1 MAGPLVAVDRYSAV
15 GGRQLLRTI
24 EIAEERPWVLFS
36 VVFVA
41 TLFFGFVTQAAG
53 SVYLS
58 WIGDPI
64 VSQFRTTLTYT
75 SALVGDAILLPLVN
89 VFMTSQLWAWRR
101 SPRTSEIVAAL
112 SSAALLTLGV
122 HLYQAAN
129 SILNWT
135 MMEPYRWTVFGY
147 VHAGFMFAEISF
159 VLFFWGQ
166 VALVARE
173 QPRAIF
179 SHRILLA
186 FLCSLVFIRLLL
198 GDYGYFG

>member
-1 MAGPLVAVDRYSAV
+1 M
-15 GGRQLLRTI
+15 LRTI
-24 EIAEERPWVLFS
+24 ELAEQRPWLLLA
-36 VVFVA
+36 VVFVV

-64 VSQFRTTLTYT
+64 VTQYRTTLSYT

-89 VFMTSQLWAWRR
+89 VFMTSQLWTWRR
-101 SPRTSEIVAAL
+101 TPRASEVIAAMA
-112 SSAALLTLGV
+112 SAAVVTLGV

-129 SILNWT
+129 AILNWT
-135 MMEPYRWTVFGY
+135 MMEPYSWTALGY
-147 VHAGFMFAEISF
+147 VHAAFMFAEISF

-166 VALVARE
+166 VALVGRE

-179 SHRILLA
+179 SQRILLA
-186 FLCSLVFIRLLL
+186 FLCSLVFLRLLL
-198 GDYGYFG
+198 GDYGYFV